1 MSVYKLFL
9 TFLLLSFMPILAF
22 AQGEYLEGSISGNL
36 KIQMYLE
43 FVGEETLASGAKRAI
58 YEGWYYYESQG
69 ANNKITLSGMY
80 FSTQFYLTEEV
91 NGQVTGYFNLFPA
104 DESYQGE
111 WESPNGETYP
121 VILKPKQ

>member
-1 MSVYKLFL
+1 MKYIFKVILFI
-9 TFLLLSFMPILAF
+9 FCVVPLSTF
-22 AQGEYLEGSISGNL
+22 AQGEYLEGTINGSL

-43 FVGEETLASGAKRAI
+43 FVGEETLASGAKRTI

-91 NGQVTGYFNLFPA
+91 NEQVTGYFNLFPA
-104 DESYQGE
+104 DETYQGE
-111 WESPNGETYP
+111 WENPDGKIYP
-121 VILKPKQ
+121 VVLKPKQ